1 MEFLSKIQILQ
12 DGSFEV
18 VNLYSLASKGLTN
31 YIEAQIKKNEPV
43 SNQLIFRALIILLGN
58 EILYDPTTLEIM
70 LICCE
75 FIKLLTDLKLE
86 EALAEEFKNADFDMM
101 LTAVKVL

>member
-1 MEFLSKIQILQ
+1 M
-12 DGSFEV
+12 
-18 VNLYSLASKGLTN
+18 
-31 YIEAQIKKNEPV
+31 
-43 SNQLIFRALIILLGN
+43 SNQLLFRCLIILLGN

-86 EALAEEFKNADFDMM
+86 DSLAEEFKHAEFDMM